1 MSEVKVKNII
11 GFEKKLVNT
20 KIKLAV
26 LFYFILQLFKGE
38 FKASYFIRVLRRLL
52 FFLYAFRDNKY
63 VKIGRNTK
71 LNLYVPGY
79 PAKAF
84 FTACKKVLEFE
95 KKMPDV
101 TVLISVTS
109 ACRYKCPHCYQKY
122 DKGKDMDIDV
132 LVETVKKLQDKGVA
146 FFNVEGGEPF
156 LVFDKLIKVCEAI
169 DDRSEILINST
180 GDGMTLEKLHTLR
193 KKQNL
198 LGIMFSL
205 HTEKPEELNEF
216 MGTGNAWENLERG
229 IHLCHQAGIPVTFN
243 TCLQK
248 DAFYNGT
255 FEKIMDKAKEFNGSI
270 LQLIKPKPAGGW
282 LETGPADFSEQDLQH
297 IKSLVHMYNQKKE
310 YKEHTFIAAMIN
322 EEDKSLFGCTAGA
335 TDRFYINAK
344 GDLQPC
350 EFLNISFGNIQ
361 QDDFDTIYEKM
372 RQTFEKPGDCWLCE
386 KYSAKVQRLM
396 KENDLKTLPL
406 TVELSK
412 KIYEDWDRGDVP
424 EFYKIL
430 EDI

>member
-1 MSEVKVKNII
+1 MNAIRIQNII
-11 GFEKKLVNT
+11 GFEKRLVNI

-26 LFYFILQLFKGE
+26 LFYFIFELLKGE
-38 FKASYFIRVLRRLL
+38 IKGKYFIRVLKRLL
-52 FFLYAFRDNKY
+52 FFLYAFKDNKY

-71 LNLYVPGY
+71 INLYVPGF

-84 FTACKKVLEFE
+84 FIACKKVLEFE

-122 DKGKDMDIDV
+122 DKGKDMDIDI
-132 LVETVKKLQDKGVA
+132 LVDTVRKLQDKGVA
-146 FFNVEGGEPF
+146 FFNVEGGDPF
-156 LVFDKLIKVCEAI
+156 LVYDKLKKVCDAI
-169 DDRSEILINST
+169 DERSEILINST
-180 GDGMTLEKLHTLR
+180 GDGMTLEKLQELG
-193 KKQNL
+193 KKKNL

-205 HTEKPEELNEF
+205 HTEEPEVLNGF
-216 MGTGNAWENLERG
+216 MGSDRAWGNLERG
-229 IHLCHQAGIPVTFN
+229 IQLCHKVGIPVTFN

-248 DAFYNGT
+248 DAFYDGT
-255 FEKIMDKAKEFNGSI
+255 FEKIMDKAKEFKGSI

-282 LETGPADFSEQDLQH
+282 LETGPGDFSEQDLQH
-297 IKSLVHMYNQKKE
+297 IKEKVHMYNHRKE
-310 YKEHTFIAAMIN
+310 YKDYTFIAAMIN

-361 QDDFDTIYEKM
+361 RDDFDTIYEKM
-372 RQTFEKPGDCWLCE
+372 RKVFEKPGDCWLCE
-386 KYSAKVQRLM
+386 KYSAKVYELM
-396 KENDLKTLPL
+396 KKHNLEILPL
-406 TVELSK
+406 PEDLSK
-412 KIYEDWDRGDVP
+412 EIYKDWERGEIP
-424 EFYKIL
+424 EFYKKMEGI
-430 EDI
+430 